1 MSPSGNAAVEALSV
15 PLNGTPRPA
24 PTEATEQ
31 VCEHDDSTDWACLL
45 FGVKEVQVS
54 ALTTFGPW
62 LDTLRG
68 SVPLAALRRAC
79 LRSATPDSFRPW
91 AWLVLL
97 GVLPPVRAAWRTALA
112 VRLDM
117 YRECLR
123 FAMITGLQ
131 RRDTILDAETD
142 HATDSI
148 FHAYAS
154 YQVVA
159 GEPPKA
165 SRMDA
170 DEHGPFGCTT
180 LSSPAAHT
188 AASAQLAQ
196 MKEWLED
203 PAKSQERSNIRAQ
216 INVFRTV
223 FPEQPALAWW
233 CLNRFREQER
243 RVAVTRSGQA
253 IESFDF
259 AYRVRLV
266 LHLVDIA
273 EQEAKA
279 SSNAPAPRAKEPGTG
294 ALQSMRQP
302 RRIQGFSALLGAML
316 MLTHPPASIDSDLSQ
331 GREDHSDGQL
341 GSNDALSAQTDL
353 STNDGRHRLSL
364 SVKALFQ
371 HADDS
376 SNISQ
381 RRSRTMASLDAYT
394 RCLLGATFAEHLS
407 PAHCLLLWDRIF
419 AAGPDL
425 AAHLAF
431 QLLVQ
436 LRLHQLGQRPLHD
449 STTNDASQ
457 LGDRNSS
464 ELLTYPSWFLSPND
478 IEAICRRAS
487 DAADYLLGY
496 ESCDLST
503 WDPIYAFEMQ
513 WPVLRRGDTGALV
526 RILQYLLRAR
536 GYGRWFG
543 VDGVYGIR
551 TCTAVARFLHELGQS
566 ASKRKALMPM
576 NDGVFIRE
584 SVETLN
590 QSGTQAERPS
600 SPASAQSVRLAAT
613 SRASG
618 AASVD
623 QRAAPWIQT
632 GTSAT
637 DTPERYLGDLVDEQ
651 LWPRLVVPVSA
662 GDRGDA
668 VMALQVALLELHGYD
683 SVRIDGFFG
692 RRTEAA
698 VREFQR
704 RGAARLMPIDGLVG
718 PVTWLHLIGR
728 WD

>member
-1 MSPSGNAAVEALSV
+1 MPISPAGNAAVEALSV
-15 PLNGTPRPA
+15 PLNGTLRPA
-24 PTEATEQ
+24 STEVTEQ

-45 FGVKEVQVS
+45 FGVKGVQVS

-91 AWLVLL
+91 TWLVLL

-131 RRDTILDAETD
+131 RRDSTLDTETD
-142 HATDSI
+142 HAIDSI
-148 FHAYAS
+148 FHAHAS
-154 YQVVA
+154 YQVIA

-165 SRMDA
+165 NRMDA
-170 DEHGPFGCTT
+170 DEHGSFGCTT
-180 LSSPAAHT
+180 LSSPVAHA
-188 AASAQLAQ
+188 AASAQLTQ
-196 MKEWLED
+196 MKAWLED
-203 PAKSQERSNIRAQ
+203 PAKSQERSTIRAQ

-279 SSNAPAPRAKEPGTG
+279 SSNVPAPRAKEPGTG
-294 ALQSMRQP
+294 ALQSMRQS

-316 MLTHPPASIDSDLSQ
+316 MLTRLPAN
-331 GREDHSDGQL
+331 HSDGQL
-341 GSNDALSAQTDL
+341 GSNDTLSAQTDL
-353 STNDGRHRLSL
+353 SINDGRDRLSL
-364 SVKALFQ
+364 SVKALFE

-376 SNISQ
+376 SDISQ

-436 LRLHQLGQRPLHD
+436 LRLHQLGPRPLHD
-449 STTNDASQ
+449 STTSDASQ
-457 LGDRNSS
+457 PGDRHSS
-464 ELLTYPSWFLSPND
+464 EMLTHPSWFLSPND

-503 WDPIYAFEMQ
+503 WDPIYAFDML

-526 RILQYLLRAR
+526 RILQYLLRCAWLR
-536 GYGRWFG
+536 SLVRRRRSVWHPY
-543 VDGVYGIR
+543 
-551 TCTAVARFLHELGQS
+551 HELGQTV
-566 ASKRKALMPM
+566 SKGKALMPM
-576 NDGVFIRE
+576 NRGVFIQE
-584 SVETLN
+584 SLEAPN
-590 QSGTQAERPS
+590 QLGIQGERPS
-600 SPASAQSVRLAAT
+600 SPASAQSLRLAAT

-632 GTSAT
+632 ATSAT

-728 WD
+728 GD